1 MPSKYLS
8 KLKSNIGT
16 WLRDRLLAAS
26 RACAT
31 AKPRFSTK
39 IRHPPLSSL
48 APQPERPVHH
58 GLPRFVAGGRRKAH
72 ADQKRGS
79 PARPVGYHANALR
92 SSSL

>member
-31 AKPRFSTK
+31 AKLRFSTK
-39 IRHPPLSSL
+39 IRHPPPSSL
-48 APQPERPVHH
+48 AP
-58 GLPRFVAGGRRKAH
+58 
-72 ADQKRGS
+72 
-79 PARPVGYHANALR
+79 
-92 SSSL
+92 

>member
-31 AKPRFSTK
+31 AKPRFSTR
-39 IRHPPLSSL
+39 IRHPPQSSL
-48 APQPERPVHH
+48 AP
-58 GLPRFVAGGRRKAH
+58 
-72 ADQKRGS
+72 
-79 PARPVGYHANALR
+79 
-92 SSSL
+92 